1 MKSDPN
7 PVSTNNID
15 FENKIEFGHYGTMKR
30 NDTAQHF
37 QLISESDTGTW
48 CRKRNHL
55 EIAVHFGSTR
65 SSAVALTSVSMVR
78 LRQITDRAGSL
89 VNHPGEA
96 WSPKKGKK
104 KTHNVH
110 VRVAPKNSRR
120 RVGFPRGTLFF
131 SFLFCIGIFF
141 LLDLLAI
148 SHSSRHVLGTFTKWD
163 TTIQQFDCIDTR
175 PIPPNSLIYF
185 WEIANGD
192 KHESRFTATAL
203 KSLSYWTW
211 WFN

>member
-15 FENKIEFGHYGTMKR
+15 FENKIEFGHYGIMKR

-104 KTHNVH
+104 KPHNVH
-110 VRVAPKNSRR
+110 VRVATRDS
-120 RVGFPRGTLFF
+120 FLFF
-131 SFLFCIGIFF
+131 SFLYRYF
-141 LLDLLAI
+141 LFA
-148 SHSSRHVLGTFTKWD
+148 
-163 TTIQQFDCIDTR
+163 R
-175 PIPPNSLIYF
+175 PIGDLSLIKARAWDIHQMGHHHSTIRLHWY
-185 WEIANGD
+185 
-192 KHESRFTATAL
+192 STYT
-203 KSLSYWTW
+203 T
-211 WFN
+211 